1 MGNFDHRSILVNSGT
16 IVHWF
21 KNTSCEQQQQ
31 MFCYKSGI
39 PQKLAPMVGGGTAQT
54 PA

>member
-1 MGNFDHRSILVNSGT
+1 MDNT
-16 IVHWF
+16 WF
-21 KNTSCEQQQQ
+21 KNTTCGQQQQ